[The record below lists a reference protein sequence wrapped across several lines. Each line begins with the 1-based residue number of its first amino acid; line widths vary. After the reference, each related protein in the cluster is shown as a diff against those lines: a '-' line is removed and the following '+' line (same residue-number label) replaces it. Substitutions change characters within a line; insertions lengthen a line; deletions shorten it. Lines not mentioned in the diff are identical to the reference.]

1 MSFDMDLFHYHQYN
15 RIGDGSRTIIGVFTG
30 PVKHDYAVR
39 LWYSLEQ
46 RLWLAEFGPAFEEA
60 VLEHRVLPFFE
71 KLYDSWFSSWPEDE
85 FAMYVDEECLADI
98 EQRKIE
104 IFTLYIMG
112 LKHRWYFLKQAP
124 DGLEDGKVL
133 EILDNLEDIIRCEF
147 RKICHVFGHPRVIVR
162 PTQFDTQFE
171 MEL

>member
-30 PVKHDYAVR
+30 PVKHDYTVR

-85 FAMYVDEECLADI
+85 FAIKVDLIIVIIIARLVYLWTPFLSDSVELKAFSS
-98 EQRKIE
+98 KL
-104 IFTLYIMG
+104 TTKMG
-112 LKHRWYFLKQAP
+112 QTVSHFDVAMR
-124 DGLEDGKVL
+124 
-133 EILDNLEDIIRCEF
+133 
-147 RKICHVFGHPRVIVR
+147 R
-162 PTQFDTQFE
+162 PTPALISPCLTLPKRF
-171 MEL
+171 LRGK